1 MKPDDFLKDHRF
13 FKRPCVEMMSEGERG
28 MQEGEGPRRRKT
40 REPNSLNEAT
50 YCQNLVPVF
59 TETFF

>member
-1 MKPDDFLKDHRF
+1 
-13 FKRPCVEMMSEGERG
+13 MMSEGERG

-50 YCQNLVPVF
+50 YCQNLIINLKLVSKSPH
-59 TETFF
+59 FFKGAAAFQTDLA

>member
-28 MQEGEGPRRRKT
+28 RVDARGGGAEKKKDKRAEQ
-40 REPNSLNEAT
+40 S
-50 YCQNLVPVF
+50 
-59 TETFF
+59 